1 LSAAPLRRDSLG
13 GVTETTG
20 LTLRERL
27 VRGALG
33 CVGGA
38 VVMPLVFLAF
48 APTMRDSITMLVA
61 AMVGTVVGAVFGA
74 LLEDEEWDR
83 LFDREDAA

>member
-1 LSAAPLRRDSLG
+1 M
-13 GVTETTG
+13 TF
-20 LTLRERL
+20 RERL

-33 CVGGA
+33 SVGGA

-48 APTMRDSITMLVA
+48 VPRMRDAMSMLVA
-61 AMVGTVVGAVFGA
+61 VMVGTVVGAVFGA

-83 LFDREDAA
+83 LFDREDAG